1 MRSFAAAAALALLL
15 PVAAIAAE
23 ERATTKDAEMM
34 VRRAADFLKKN
45 GREKALA
52 VFSDPKGPFTY
63 RDLYIVVL
71 DPNAVVVAHGTKK
84 ELIGKDFS
92 KVKDPDGKLFSR
104 EMVEIA
110 KTKGSGWT
118 DYKFQNPA
126 TGAVEHKIAYVTLV
140 GDLTVLCGA
149 YRP

>member
-1 MRSFAAAAALALLL
+1 MRKIAAVALLAVSLPFAA
-15 PVAAIAAE
+15 VAE
-23 ERATTKDAEMM
+23 ERATTRDAELM
-34 VRRAADFLKKN
+34 VRRAVEFLKKE

-71 DPNAVVVAHGTKK
+71 DANAVVVAHGTKK

-92 KVKDPDGKLFSR
+92 NVKDPDGKFFSR
-104 EMVEIA
+104 EMVQLA
-110 KTKGSGWT
+110 KTKGSGWSE
-118 DYKFQNPA
+118 YKFQNPA
-126 TGAVEHKIAYVTLV
+126 NKVVEHKIAYVERV